1 MGGKG
6 LLTAAVLCV
15 TGLASFGGE
24 TEPPPIPPGYA
35 NELAVLAALATRA
48 VHAAPAGVR
57 GVAEVLDPV
66 ETLRAAAERGVR
78 GLVYEGI
85 D

>member
-1 MGGKG
+1 M
-6 LLTAAVLCV
+6 
-15 TGLASFGGE
+15 
-24 TEPPPIPPGYA
+24 
-35 NELAVLAALATRA
+35 
-48 VHAAPAGVR
+48 APAGVR